1 LTGSGAT
8 AIARQLLVRR
18 CDRWGRLA
26 GVVSQTPSKRGRPAG
41 GSSEAT
47 YDRIISA
54 ARRIFAERGYAAAQN
69 RAVAELAQMTT
80 SSLYH
85 YFDSKLALYAAVFT
99 EAEALVAKRYREA
112 LETPNEPATAI
123 TAVLEA
129 ARTLYREDPTIPSF
143 LAGVPIEMRNHPEVS
158 DAIAQCEVTTA
169 GVLLAL
175 FEDAKEKGLL
185 GPGVNAFG
193 LAAVLFASTTGIA
206 LFAQTPMG
214 FTYEEMID
222 ALTHLVAGSAFT

>member
-1 LTGSGAT
+1 MVIVAQGSG
-8 AIARQLLVRR
+8 
-18 CDRWGRLA
+18 
-26 GVVSQTPSKRGRPAG
+26 KRGRPAG
-41 GSSEAT
+41 GSSEIT
-47 YDRIISA
+47 YERIIGA
-54 ARRIFAERGYAAAQN
+54 ARRIFSERGYAAAQN

-85 YFDSKLALYAAVFT
+85 YFDSKLALYVAVFA
-99 EAEALVAKRYREA
+99 EAEALVAERYREA
-112 LETPNEPATAI
+112 LQTPNKPAAAVI
-123 TAVLEA
+123 AVLEA

-169 GVLLAL
+169 GVLLGL
-175 FEDAKEKGLL
+175 IEEAKDNGLL
-185 GPGVNAFG
+185 GGDANVFG

-222 ALTHLVAGSAFT
+222 GLIQLVAGAAFRDAERIDREGG

>member
-1 LTGSGAT
+1 M
-8 AIARQLLVRR
+8 
-18 CDRWGRLA
+18 
-26 GVVSQTPSKRGRPAG
+26 SQTPAKRGRPAG
-41 GSSEAT
+41 GSSEVT

-85 YFDSKLALYAAVFT
+85 YFDSKLALYVAVFK
-99 EAEALVAKRYREA
+99 EAEALVAQRYREA
-112 LETPNEPATAI
+112 LETPNGPAAAI

-129 ARTLYREDPTIPSF
+129 ARTLYGEDPTVPSF

-158 DAIAQCEVTTA
+158 EAIAQCEVTTA
-169 GVLLAL
+169 GVLLGP

-185 GPGVNAFG
+185 APGVDAFG
-193 LAAVLFASTTGIA
+193 LASVLFASTTGVA

-222 ALTHLVAGSAFT
+222 ALTHLTNGTAF